1 MANRTAPCRVCGKQF
16 IPCAK
21 SSKEIGAFN
30 YMEVACSPKCG
41 EEYLKRVMAGRKK
54 SAVTK
59 TNTVISKET
68 VETDSSKVESE
79 KTDYNYKK
87 SNQKKYAASEDAK

>member
-1 MANRTAPCRVCGKQF
+1 MANRSASCRVCGKQF

-30 YMEVACSPKCG
+30 YMEVACSPECG
-41 EEYLKRVMAGRKK
+41 EEYLKRVLAGRKK

-59 TNTVISKET
+59 TNTEISKGT
-68 VETDSSKVESE
+68 VEVNSSKDRDDRS
-79 KTDYNYKK
+79 DYKK
-87 SNQKKYAASEDAK
+87 FNQKKDTSENTK

>member
-30 YMEVACSPKCG
+30 YMEVACSPECG
-41 EEYLKRVMAGRKK
+41 EEYLKRVLAGRKK
-54 SAVTK
+54 TAVTK
-59 TNTVISKET
+59 TNTEVSKEI
-68 VETDSSKVESE
+68 VKADSSKAENE
-79 KTDYNYKK
+79 KTDYNNKK
-87 SNQKKYAASEDAK
+87 FDQKK

>member
-21 SSKEIGAFN
+21 SSKDIGAFN

-41 EEYLKRVMAGRKK
+41 EEYLKRVLAGRKK

-59 TNTVISKET
+59 TNTEVSKET
-68 VETDSSKVESE
+68 VNTAASKVIDGTDSVE
-79 KTDYNYKK
+79 KK
-87 SNQKKYAASEDAK
+87 FNHKKYTASEDVK

>member
-21 SSKEIGAFN
+21 SSKDIGAFN

-41 EEYLKRVMAGRKK
+41 EEYLKRVLAGRKK

-59 TNTVISKET
+59 TNTEVSKET
-68 VETDSSKVESE
+68 VNTAASKVIDGTDSVE
-79 KTDYNYKK
+79 KK
-87 SNQKKYAASEDAK
+87 FGQKKYTASEDVK

>member
-1 MANRTAPCRVCGKQF
+1 MANRTAPCRVCGQQF

-21 SSKEIGAFN
+21 SSKDIGAFN

-41 EEYLKRVMAGRKK
+41 EEYLKRVLAGRKK

-59 TNTVISKET
+59 TDTEVSKVTVDTAASK
-68 VETDSSKVESE
+68 VIDGTDSVE
-79 KTDYNYKK
+79 KK
-87 SNQKKYAASEDAK
+87 FGQKKYTASEDAK